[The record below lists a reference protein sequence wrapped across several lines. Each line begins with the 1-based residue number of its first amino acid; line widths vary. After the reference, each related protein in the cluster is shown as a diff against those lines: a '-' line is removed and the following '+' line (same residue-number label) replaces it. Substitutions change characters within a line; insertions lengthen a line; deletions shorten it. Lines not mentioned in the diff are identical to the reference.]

1 MKYDD
6 VLLSSAIV
14 IATEAHAGQKDLAG
28 KPYILHPLRVM
39 LRCDNVA
46 DQIVAVL
53 HDVVEDCPGYTVEG
67 FRATFG
73 NEICDAID
81 AITKRAGEE
90 YGDYL
95 MRVAANPIAKRVKVQ
110 DLKDNS
116 DLTRIPEPT
125 EKDLRRCSKYAA
137 AMSFLMAAT

>member
-1 MKYDD
+1 MKFDD
-6 VLLSSAIV
+6 VLLNTAIV

-39 LRCDNVA
+39 LGCKDQA

-53 HDVVEDCPGYTVEG
+53 HDVVEDCPGFTVEG
-67 FRATFG
+67 FRGTFG
-73 NEICDAID
+73 DEIADAID
-81 AITKRAGEE
+81 AITKRKGEE

-95 MRVAANPIAKRVKVQ
+95 IRVAANPIAKRVKIQ

-116 DLTRIPEPT
+116 DLGRLPEPT